1 MKTGALTRDAGPWT
15 IHDDVDRMSDDG
27 YTKHGGGRHEG
38 PSRTSPYPLSRLSAP
53 HELVDVAREIQQAD
67 ALLGAVTGGKLAQ
80 IARQI
85 RSLQEEARRV
95 LEAAQRDGELH
106 RAACNFKKRPGH
118 VYHLYRR
125 GDGVPY
131 LSMLSPEEWG
141 GSPPHA
147 FEGSYRLEV
156 DMSWTPTPSEEAEA
170 HDAEAGA
177 LARLTGRGA

>member
-1 MKTGALTRDAGPWT
+1 
-15 IHDDVDRMSDDG
+15 MSDDG
-27 YTKHGGGRHEG
+27 FTKHGGGRHEG
-38 PSRTSPYPLSRLSAP
+38 PARTSPYPLSRLSAP

-85 RSLQEEARRV
+85 RSLQEQARQV
-95 LEAAQRDGELH
+95 LEAAQRDSELH

-125 GDGVPY
+125 GDGVRY

-141 GSPPHA
+141 GAPPHA
-147 FEGSYRLEV
+147 FEGSYRLEL
-156 DMSWTPTPSEEAEA
+156 DMSWTPADEADA

-177 LARLTGRGA
+177 LAKLLGPGG

>member
-1 MKTGALTRDAGPWT
+1 
-15 IHDDVDRMSDDG
+15 MSDDG

-38 PSRTSPYPLSRLSAP
+38 PARTSPYPLSRLSAP

-85 RSLQEEARRV
+85 RSLQEQARQV
-95 LEAAQRDGELH
+95 LEAAQRDSELH

-125 GDGVPY
+125 DDGVRY

-141 GSPPHA
+141 SSPPHA
-147 FEGSYRLEV
+147 FEGSYRLEA
-156 DMSWTPTPSEEAEA
+156 DMSFTPASQAA
-170 HDAEAGA
+170 ARDAEDAGV
-177 LARLTGRGA
+177 RLLLDAGRGGRP

>member
-1 MKTGALTRDAGPWT
+1 MRTGARTRDAGPWT

-156 DMSWTPTPSEEAEA
+156 DMSWTPSEEAEA

>member
-1 MKTGALTRDAGPWT
+1 
-15 IHDDVDRMSDDG
+15 MSDDG

-38 PSRTSPYPLSRLSAP
+38 PARTSPYPLSRLSAP

-85 RSLQEEARRV
+85 RSLQEQARQV
-95 LEAAQRDGELH
+95 LEAAQRDSELH

-125 GDGVPY
+125 DDGVRY

-147 FEGSYRLEV
+147 FEGSHRLEL
-156 DMSWTPTPSEEAEA
+156 DMSWTPAGEAES

-177 LARLTGRGA
+177 LARLLGRGE

>member
-1 MKTGALTRDAGPWT
+1 
-15 IHDDVDRMSDDG
+15 MSDDG

-38 PSRTSPYPLSRLSAP
+38 PARTSPYPLSRLSAP

-67 ALLGAVTGGKLAQ
+67 ALLGAVTGGKLAL

-85 RSLQEEARRV
+85 RSLQEQAREV
-95 LEAAQRDGELH
+95 LEAAKRDGELH

-125 GDGVPY
+125 GDGVRY

-141 GSPPHA
+141 GSPPHV

-156 DMSWTPTPSEEAEA
+156 DMSWTPAGEIDPGDDEAPPPA
-170 HDAEAGA
+170 P
-177 LARLTGRGA
+177 RLGRGA

>member
-1 MKTGALTRDAGPWT
+1 
-15 IHDDVDRMSDDG
+15 MSDDG

-38 PSRTSPYPLSRLSAP
+38 PASTSPYPLSRLSAP

-85 RSLQEEARRV
+85 RSLQEQARQV
-95 LEAAQRDGELH
+95 LEAAQRDSELH

-125 GDGVPY
+125 GDGVRY

-141 GSPPHA
+141 GAPPHA
-147 FEGSYRLEV
+147 FEGSYRLEL
-156 DMSWTPTPSEEAEA
+156 DMSWTPADEAAA

-177 LARLTGRGA
+177 LARLLGRGE